1 MTTASPDNPRP
12 NEPLL
17 VIPAYMAGP
26 GDPTTVHDALA
37 AAPGWGKAVTSNGIL
52 YVSPRMDTHAAWL
65 PETRYGGWKFTYYEG
80 PLSVAVWSA
89 GFTETAPAEIVTAFA
104 RSLVDDGPRPLHE
117 KAADPNRVLR
127 DESWYPY
134 TLHNGRYHDSVDGN
148 AYFCQRTFDVDDHA
162 ELSGANRPLWMM
174 YACADDSYGRP
185 WHADF
190 STRTPLHLVN
200 AAVHA
205 FATTDPVRRL
215 RSEIPEQ
222 SLPHVTTAPA
232 PEHSPDEPPDRRQSA
247 ALTRATAPPP
257 PATGPAGTPPRTP
270 SAPPAP
276 HRHR

>member
-1 MTTASPDNPRP
+1 MTTASPDGPRP

-17 VIPAYMAGP
+17 VTPAYMAGP
-26 GDPTTVHDALA
+26 GDPATVHDALA
-37 AAPGWGKAVTSNGIL
+37 AAPGWGKAVTPDGIL
-52 YVSPRMDTHAAWL
+52 YFSPRMDTHAAWL

-89 GFTETAPAEIVTAFA
+89 SFAETAPAEIVAAFA
-104 RSLVDDGPRPLHE
+104 RSLVDDGPRPVQE
-117 KAADPNRVLR
+117 KDADPNRVLR
-127 DESWYPY
+127 DEGWYPY

-215 RSEIPEQ
+215 HSEIPAR
-222 SLPHVTTAPA
+222 SLPYVTTTPA
-232 PEHSPDEPPDRRQSA
+232 PDQAPDQRQSA
-247 ALTRATAPPP
+247 ALTRTTATHSTAPAPP
-257 PATGPAGTPPRTP
+257 TGRRTPP
-270 SAPPAP
+270 APPAP
-276 HRHR
+276 PSRHR